1 MKMKFTK
8 TAAAVI
14 AGALLLTGC
23 GANNGG
29 GSEQKAEQ
37 TIPADNVVMTV
48 GSESVSGGIFT
59 LFFNSYNGQLNDAPR
74 AKDMALEEAEM
85 GFKRIAAAKAM
96 GIELDDEAQKGME
109 DDKNQI
115 KESYGDNYEPFLED
129 NGLTEADIDT
139 IISMGYYTSA
149 LKDKIGSGE
158 LTDDQKRDYFKNHYL
173 RAKHVL
179 ISIDDDTDDAAAKAK
194 AEEVLA
200 KAQAG
205 ENFDELVKEYG
216 EDPGMEGNPDGYVFT
231 DGTMVQEFEDGT
243 KSIQP
248 GEFTLVKTSYGYH
261 VIQRLD
267 LEESPDYFE
276 EAYASVKDDIDSVAE
291 NGLFEEQLEKWVTE
305 YNITVT
311 TNDETV
317 DAIVAAATADATAA
331 PAE

>member
-1 MKMKFTK
+1 MEMKFTK

-14 AGALLLTGC
+14 AGALILTGC
-23 GANNGG
+23 GANNG

-48 GSESVSGGIFT
+48 GTESVSGGIFT
-59 LFFNSYNGQLNDAPR
+59 LFFNSYNGQLNDPAR

-85 GFKRIAAAKAM
+85 GFKRIAVAKAM
-96 GIELDDEAQKGME
+96 GIKLDDEAQKNME
-109 DDKNQI
+109 DDKNQV
-115 KESYGDNYEPFLED
+115 KESYGDNYEPFLEK
-129 NGLTEADIDT
+129 NGLTEDDIDT
-139 IISMGYYTSA
+139 IVGMGYYTDA
-149 LKDKIGSGE
+149 LKAKLDTNE
-158 LTDDQKRDYFKNHYL
+158 LTDDEKRDYFKNHYL

-248 GEFTLVKTSYGYH
+248 GEFTLVQTSYGYH

-267 LEESPDYFE
+267 LEESPEYFE
-276 EAYASVKDDIDSVAE
+276 EAYASVEDTIDQAAE
-291 NGLFEEQLEKWVTE
+291 NGLFEEQLEKWVAE
-305 YNITVT
+305 YNVTVT
-311 TNDETV
+311 ENDDVIEKLV
-317 DAIVAAATADATAA
+317 DAAVAAATPA
-331 PAE
+331 PTE

>member
-1 MKMKFTK
+1 MKFTK

-14 AGALLLTGC
+14 AGALILTGC

-29 GSEQKAEQ
+29 NSEQKTEQ

-48 GSESVSGGIFT
+48 GTENVSGGIFT
-59 LFFNSYNGQLNDAPR
+59 LFFNSYNGQLNDPAR
-74 AKDMALEEAEM
+74 AKDMALEECEM
-85 GFKRIAAAKAM
+85 GFKRIAVAKAM
-96 GIELDDEAQKGME
+96 GIELDDEAQKNME
-109 DDKNQI
+109 DDKNQV
-115 KESYGDNYEPFLED
+115 KESYGDNYEPFLEK
-129 NGLTEADIDT
+129 NGLTEDDIDT
-139 IISMGYYTSA
+139 IVGMGYYTDA
-149 LKDKIGSGE
+149 LKAKLDTGE
-158 LTDDQKRDYFKNHYL
+158 LTDDEKRDYFKNHYL

-216 EDPGMEGNPDGYVFT
+216 EDPGMESNPDGYVFT

-248 GEFTLVKTSYGYH
+248 GEFTLVQTSYGYH

-267 LEESPDYFE
+267 LEESPEYFE
-276 EAYASVKDDIDSVAE
+276 EAYASVADDIDSVAE

-305 YNITVT
+305 YNVTVT
-311 TNDETV
+311 ENDDVIEKLV
-317 DAIVAAATADATAA
+317 DAAVAAATPA
-331 PAE
+331 PTE

>member
-1 MKMKFTK
+1 MKFTK

-48 GSESVSGGIFT
+48 GTENVTGGIFT

-85 GFKRIAAAKAM
+85 GFKRIAVAKAM
-96 GIELDDEAQKGME
+96 GIELDGEAQKGME

-129 NGLTEADIDT
+129 NGLTEADVDV

-149 LKDKIGSGE
+149 LKDKLESGE
-158 LTDDQKRDYFKNHYL
+158 LTDDEKRDYFKNHYL

-276 EAYASVKDDIDSVAE
+276 EAYSSVKDDIDSVAE
-291 NGLFEEQLEKWVTE
+291 NGLFEEQLEKWVAE

-317 DAIVAAATADATAA
+317 DALVAAATADATAA

>member
-1 MKMKFTK
+1 MKFTK

-14 AGALLLTGC
+14 AGALILTGC

-29 GSEQKAEQ
+29 NSEQKAEQ

-48 GSESVSGGIFT
+48 GTESVSGGIFT
-59 LFFNSYNGQLNDAPR
+59 LFFNSYNGQLNDPAR
-74 AKDMALEEAEM
+74 ARDMALEECEM
-85 GFKRIAAAKAM
+85 GFKRIAVAKAM
-96 GIELDDEAQKGME
+96 GIELDDEAQKNME
-109 DDKNQI
+109 DDKNQV
-115 KESYGDNYEPFLED
+115 KESYGDNYEPFLEK

-139 IISMGYYTSA
+139 IVGMGYYTDV
-149 LKDKIGSGE
+149 LKAKLNAGE
-158 LTDDQKRDYFKNHYL
+158 LTDDEKRDYFKNHYL

-200 KAQAG
+200 KAKAG

-216 EDPGMEGNPDGYVFT
+216 EDPGMESNPDGYVFT

-248 GEFTLVKTSYGYH
+248 GEFTLVQTSYGYH

-267 LEESPDYFE
+267 LEESPEYFE
-276 EAYASVKDDIDSVAE
+276 EAYASVADDIDSVAE
-291 NGLFEEQLEKWVTE
+291 NGLFEDQLEKWVTE
-305 YNITVT
+305 YNVTVT
-311 TNDETV
+311 ENDDVIEKLV
-317 DAIVAAATADATAA
+317 DAAVAAATPA
-331 PAE
+331 PTE

>member
-1 MKMKFTK
+1 MKFTK

-14 AGALLLTGC
+14 AGALILTGC
-23 GANNGG
+23 GANNG

-48 GSESVSGGIFT
+48 GTESVSGGIFT
-59 LFFNSYNGQLNDAPR
+59 LFFNSYNGQLNDPAR

-85 GFKRIAAAKAM
+85 GFKRIAVAKAM
-96 GIELDDEAQKGME
+96 GIKLDDEAQKNME
-109 DDKNQI
+109 DDKNQV
-115 KESYGDNYEPFLED
+115 KESYGDNYEPFLEK
-129 NGLTEADIDT
+129 NGLTEDDIDT
-139 IISMGYYTSA
+139 IVGMGYYTDA
-149 LKDKIGSGE
+149 LKAKLDTNE
-158 LTDDQKRDYFKNHYL
+158 LTDDEKRDYFKNHYL

-248 GEFTLVKTSYGYH
+248 GEFTLVQTSYGYH

-267 LEESPDYFE
+267 LEESPEYFE
-276 EAYASVKDDIDSVAE
+276 EAYASVEDTIDQAAE
-291 NGLFEEQLEKWVTE
+291 NGLFEEQLEKWVAE
-305 YNITVT
+305 YNVTVT
-311 TNDETV
+311 ENDDVIEKLV
-317 DAIVAAATADATAA
+317 DAAVAAATPA
-331 PAE
+331 PTE

>member
-1 MKMKFTK
+1 MKFTK

-48 GSESVSGGIFT
+48 GTENVTGGIFT

-85 GFKRIAAAKAM
+85 GFKRIAVAKAM

-129 NGLTEADIDT
+129 NGLTEADVDV

-149 LKDKIGSGE
+149 LKDKLESGE
-158 LTDDQKRDYFKNHYL
+158 LTDDEKRDYFKNHYL

-276 EAYASVKDDIDSVAE
+276 EAYSSVKDDIDSVAE
-291 NGLFEEQLEKWVTE
+291 NGLFEEQLEKWVAE

-317 DAIVAAATADATAA
+317 DALVAAATADATAA